1 MLTKIYKIWEKFYVF
16 LNNVWDCC
24 CVLYFDNS
32 NKMLEINKVI
42 AQKYGLKSL

>member
-16 LNNVWDCC
+16 LNNVWDSC
-24 CVLYFDNS
+24 CVLYSDKS
-32 NKMLEINKVI
+32 NKLLGINKVK